1 MTPSGDHI
9 DGMVM
14 LFAIVLALMLTAVA
28 PDRPPAI
35 LEIYRDTILPG
46 REAQFRAIEEDAA
59 RVCAELTCPHPHLA
73 IESLSGPKEVWWL
86 NGFDSPA
93 EKQQVDDAY
102 RANRALMAA
111 LQKAT
116 AGKAGVTGKPVN
128 VFAHHAPGA
137 SRDRDWPIAG
147 ARFFVVTI
155 GRSPRVANGVAFDAP
170 DGTRYIMKPVRTQA
184 EADAAAAAAGPGTRV
199 FAIRPYWGSPA
210 PEWIAADTEFWKA
223 NPAAGR

>member
-1 MTPSGDHI
+1 
-9 DGMVM
+9 M
-14 LFAIVLALMLTAVA
+14 LSTIVVVTTLIAAA
-28 PDRPPAI
+28 QERPPAI
-35 LEIYRDTILPG
+35 LEIYRDTILAG
-46 REAQFRAIEEDAA
+46 REARFRAIEEDAA
-59 RVCAELTCPHPHLA
+59 RVCVELKCPHPHLA

-86 NGFDSPA
+86 NGFESPA
-93 EKQQVDDAY
+93 DKQRVDEAY

-116 AGKAGVTGKPVN
+116 AGKAGVTGTPVN

-184 EADAAAAAAGPGTRV
+184 EADAAAAAAGEGTRV

-210 PEWIAADTEFWKA
+210 REWIAADPEFWKA